1 MHNKNDIK
9 REQEKTHLRY
19 IYIYMNILSNIP
31 LNNFNENVNQSQ
43 STHTIR
49 SFFKFVSL
57 LFCLKNVKEQFT
69 KIWWI

>member
-1 MHNKNDIK
+1 MTSKENKK
-9 REQEKTHLRY
+9 KPTY
-19 IYIYMNILSNIP
+19 FIYIYMNILSNIP